1 MAERGRVFSASY
13 KKGRS
18 ADKRLATFA
27 PAPSRFSS
35 VFSGLPGSR
44 AAELLRGIANT
55 LEKAAGQ
62 QA

>member
-27 PAPSRFSS
+27 PAPSRFSFS
-35 VFSGLPGSR
+35 SGLPGSR
-44 AAELLRGIANT
+44 AAEWLRGMANI
-55 LEKAAGQ
+55 LEKAGGQ